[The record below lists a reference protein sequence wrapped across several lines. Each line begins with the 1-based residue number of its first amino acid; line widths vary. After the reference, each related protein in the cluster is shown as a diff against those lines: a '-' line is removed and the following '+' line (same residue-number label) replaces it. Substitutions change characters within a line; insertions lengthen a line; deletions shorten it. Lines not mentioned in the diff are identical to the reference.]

1 MRRRVGVRDQL
12 ARRKCVNPS
21 TPEAGRANSANGAAG
36 VGVTARALTRRFGAH
51 VALERVDLQI
61 APRARFSL
69 LGANGAG
76 KTTFIRMLTGFLLPS
91 SGGLTVDG
99 ISPARDPHAVNERIG
114 FAMETARLYP
124 ELRVRGALRFL
135 AGARGLRGGK
145 LEDAVDRVI
154 ERFGLASVATRRTGN
169 LSKGFE
175 RRVSLAQAF
184 LVEPPLIVL
193 DEPTNGLDP
202 AQRDQVREILGE
214 LEAERTLILC
224 THDLDEARAL
234 TDRAG
239 VLKAGRLV
247 AEGPTRE
254 ILDRPDAPSLFQADR
269 DETGANP

>member
-1 MRRRVGVRDQL
+1 M
-12 ARRKCVNPS
+12 
-21 TPEAGRANSANGAAG
+21 PEAGRAETANRASG
-36 VGVTARALTRRFGAH
+36 VGVTASALTRRFGNH
-51 VALERVDLQI
+51 LALERVDLQI

-91 SGGLTVDG
+91 SGALTVDG
-99 ISPARDPHAVNERIG
+99 ISPARHPHAVNKRIG
-114 FAMETARLYP
+114 FAMETSRLYP
-124 ELRVRGALRFL
+124 ELRVRSLLRFL
-135 AGARGLRGGK
+135 GGARGLRGSELK
-145 LEDAVDRVI
+145 NAVDRVI
-154 ERFGLASVATRRTGN
+154 ERFQLASVATRRTGN

-184 LVEPPLIVL
+184 LLEPPLIVL

-202 AQRDQVREILGE
+202 AQRDQVRMILREID
-214 LEAERTLILC
+214 AEQTLILC

-239 VLKAGRLV
+239 VLDAGRLV

-254 ILDRPDAPSLFQADR
+254 VLDRHHAPSLFATGLDAS
-269 DETGANP
+269 GANT

>member
-1 MRRRVGVRDQL
+1 M
-12 ARRKCVNPS
+12 NEPM
-21 TPEAGRANSANGAAG
+21 PEAGRPEKANRACG
-36 VGVTARALTRRFGAH
+36 VGVSARALTRRFGH
-51 VALERVDLQI
+51 HLALDRVDLQI

-76 KTTFIRMLTGFLLPS
+76 KTTFLRMLTGFLLPS
-91 SGGLTVDG
+91 SGALTVDG
-99 ISPARDPHAVNERIG
+99 ISPARHPHAVNKRIG
-114 FAMETARLYP
+114 FAMETSRLYP
-124 ELRVRGALRFL
+124 ELRVRSLLRFL
-135 AGARGLRGGK
+135 GGARGLRGSE
-145 LEDAVDRVI
+145 LENAVDRAI
-154 ERFGLASVATRRTGN
+154 ERFQLASVATRRTGN

-202 AQRDQVREILGE
+202 AQRNLVREILRG

-239 VLKAGRLV
+239 VLDAGRLV
-247 AEGPTRE
+247 AEGPTGE
-254 ILDRPDAPSLFQADR
+254 ILDRQDALSLFQTGR
-269 DETGANP
+269 DAERVNP